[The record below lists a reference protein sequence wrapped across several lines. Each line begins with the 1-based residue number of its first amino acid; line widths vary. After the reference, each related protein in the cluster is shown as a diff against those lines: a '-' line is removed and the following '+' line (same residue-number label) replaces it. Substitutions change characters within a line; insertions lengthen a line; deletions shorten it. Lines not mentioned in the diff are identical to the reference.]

1 METVIV
7 PIVVALIGGP
17 IVVLL
22 SKVRSEN
29 TSQHAE
35 ARSLLRQVAHKVD
48 VVATKIDGHIGW
60 HEGKKDK

>member
-1 METVIV
+1 MESVIV

-22 SKVRSEN
+22 NKVRSEN

-35 ARSLLRQVAHKVD
+35 ARSLLHEVAHKVD
-48 VVATKIDGHIGW
+48 KVATKIDGHIGW
-60 HEGKKDK
+60 HEGKKES